1 MKINKDLLQKV
12 IDKYGTTLQTTVAM
26 EELAEL
32 IKEISKVIRGNK
44 NADGMIEEI
53 ADVLIMIEQLKLMYN
68 ISDEEIQSE
77 INDKLYRMEWRLR
90 KENES
95 NSNNR

>member
-1 MKINKDLLQKV
+1 MKINKDTLQKV

-95 NSNNR
+95 NISN

>member
-12 IDKYGTTLQTTVAM
+12 IDKYGTTLQSTVAM

-68 ISDEEIQSE
+68 ISDEEIESE
-77 INDKLYRMEWRLR
+77 ISDKMYRTEWALK

-95 NSNNR
+95 NIRD

>member
-1 MKINKDLLQKV
+1 MKINKELLQKV
-12 IDKYGTTLQTTVAM
+12 IDKYGTTLQSTVAM

-77 INDKLYRMEWRLR
+77 ISDKLYRMEWRLK
-90 KENES
+90 KEND
-95 NSNNR
+95 R